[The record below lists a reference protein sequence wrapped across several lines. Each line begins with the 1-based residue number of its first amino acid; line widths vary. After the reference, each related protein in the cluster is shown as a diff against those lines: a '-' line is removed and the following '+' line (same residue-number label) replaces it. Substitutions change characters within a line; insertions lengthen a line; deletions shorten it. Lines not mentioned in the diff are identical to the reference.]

1 MTECELQN
9 DNNGVPTIEE
19 LTQKIKELEA
29 EMVRKDQD
37 LKIYR
42 RELATANTEL
52 EKLILKVNDQLR
64 HSRRIQKF
72 LVPTEFPNIPGFEFS
87 TKFSSSSVSGGDYFD
102 IFEHFDKMRFG
113 LFLSSA
119 SGYGMSALFL
129 SVLMKMTYEIED
141 SKSKNP
147 GRVIQEIFEEMK
159 KECRPEDESA
169 LFYGVFDRR
178 KFQLIYCNVGQQ
190 LAIHYQ
196 AAQNRIELLK
206 GSTNPFSTQRSSS
219 EFDLKNQTVDLNPG
233 DKVILCSSGFLSL
246 KNDQG
251 HLWGMDEILSI
262 IKQSVKK
269 DVHELRNEMFYQ
281 ASKFSKEQPRDLTVI
296 VTEVKERIMRLAS
309 DGGS

>member
-1 MTECELQN
+1 MTDCELQN
-9 DNNGVPTIEE
+9 DNSVVSNNDE
-19 LTQKIKELEA
+19 LKQRIKELEA
-29 EMVRKDQD
+29 EMARKDQD

-52 EKLILKVNDQLR
+52 EKLIIKVNDQLR
-64 HSRRIQKF
+64 HSHRIQKF

-141 SKSKNP
+141 TKSKNP
-147 GRVIQEIFEEMK
+147 GRVLQEIFEEMK

-178 KFQLIYCNVGQQ
+178 KFQLIYCNVGQP
-190 LAIHYQ
+190 LAIHYV
-196 AAQNRIELLK
+196 ASQNRIELLK
-206 GSTNPFSTQRSSS
+206 GSKAPFSIQSNPA
-219 EFDLKNQTVDLNPG
+219 EFDLANQTVDLNPQ
-233 DKVILCSSGFLSL
+233 DKLILCSSGFLSL
-246 KNDQG
+246 KNEEG
-251 HLWGMDEILSI
+251 HLWGIDEILSV
-262 IKQSVKK
+262 IKQNVKK
-269 DVHELRNEMFYQ
+269 DVHGLRNEMFYQ

-309 DGGS
+309 DGSV